1 MLNFPRYVI
10 LMLAASLLNGQYF
23 NAKFVPTVNPPKG
36 YYIDLSITFKS
47 DGTVIL
53 KKNRPV
59 IAKKYKC
66 VYEVSERE
74 LYLSGRE
81 CDDMINKSV
90 WVHGYLYSEAYEVNT
105 YFGDILGLR
114 NLRSFVDSH

>member
-1 MLNFPRYVI
+1 MRYVI

-53 KKNRPV
+53 KKKTP
-59 IAKKYKC
+59 C
-66 VYEVSERE
+66 HCQEVK
-74 LYLSGRE
+74 LSGKDCADMVRNSRANLTAKALQPVLS
-81 CDDMINKSV
+81 DDRTRLTFYQSKSTV
-90 WVHGYLYSEAYEVNT
+90 T
-105 YFGDILGLR
+105 YTKKK
-114 NLRSFVDSH
+114 